1 MSFRDPLTCEE
12 IYAVSRWG
20 AGYFHVNS
28 AGHLAVRPEADSEV
42 SIDLRVLADELL
54 EAGLSLPVLV
64 RFNDIL
70 SDRVRRLSEAFERAR
85 RQSKY
90 SGGYS
95 TAYPIKVNQQR
106 SVVEQIIADG
116 ATGLE
121 AGSKPE
127 LIMALSLA
135 PSGGLVICNG
145 YKDREYIRLAMI
157 GRRMGLRLFMVV
169 EKLQELEL
177 IVQESQRLGVEPL
190 LGVRIRLAASVAGNW
205 QNSGGERAK
214 FGLSAHQVVEL
225 VERLKKEGKQH
236 WLSMLHV
243 HLGSQIPNLNDIR
256 RGLDEAAR
264 YFAELH
270 ALGMEIDTLDVGGGL
285 GVDYEGSGSRNFCS
299 MNYGLED
306 YARAVVGALQQVC
319 GEKGLSVPH
328 IISESGRAL
337 TAHHSLLITN
347 LIERESAPGCGV
359 EVQKKDR
366 ETELLAELAAILE
379 QPDGRPLLEL
389 FESALEQFLEVRRG
403 FESGVVRLADRA
415 RAEELYYGILRQL
428 QSKLESGS
436 RRQRELLDRINLQL
450 ADKLFLNFSLF
461 QSMPDVWAIEQI
473 FPVVPLQRLHET
485 PTCRGVV
492 HDITCDSDGC
502 IEHYVDYDGV
512 EATLP
517 IHERQPGI
525 PYLLGF
531 FMLGAYQEIL
541 GDIHNL
547 FGDTDAVNVELDGEG
562 GYRLLEPERGD
573 SVDELLRYVHF
584 HPQAMLEK
592 LRGKLEAADL
602 GPEQR
607 QSYFQELEAGLQGY
621 TYLED

>member
-1 MSFRDPLTCEE
+1 MTSGDPLTCEE
-12 IYAVSRWG
+12 IYAVPRWG
-20 AGYFHVNS
+20 EGYFHVNS
-28 AGHLAVRPEADSEV
+28 AGHLAVRPDAESEV
-42 SIDLRVLADELL
+42 SIDLRSLADEVLQ
-54 EAGLSLPVLV
+54 AGLSLPVLV

-70 SDRVRRLSEAFERAR
+70 RDRVRCLRKAFERAR
-85 RQSKY
+85 RQSNY
-90 SGGYS
+90 SAGYGI
-95 TAYPIKVNQQR
+95 AYPIKVNQQR

-116 ATGLE
+116 VTGLE

-127 LIMALSLA
+127 LMMALSLA
-135 PSGGLVICNG
+135 PAGGLVICNG
-145 YKDREYIRLAMI
+145 YKDREYVRLALI
-157 GRRMGLRLFMVV
+157 GRRLGLRLYMVV
-169 EKLQELEL
+169 EKPHELEL
-177 IVQESQRLGVEPL
+177 ILQESQRLDVQPL
-190 LGVRIRLAASVAGNW
+190 LGVRVRLASSIAGNW

-214 FGLSAHQVVEL
+214 FGLLAHQVTEL
-225 VERLKKEGKQH
+225 VQRLTGEGKQH

-243 HLGSQIPNLNDIR
+243 HLGSQIPNLNDMR
-256 RGLDEAAR
+256 RGMGETAR

-270 ALGMEIDTLDVGGGL
+270 ALGVNIDTLDVGGGL

-299 MNYGLED
+299 MNYDLED
-306 YARAVVGALQQVC
+306 YAQAVVGSIQQVC
-319 GEKGLSVPH
+319 SEEGLPSPY

-347 LIERESAPGCGV
+347 LIERETAPGLGL
-359 EVQKKDR
+359 EVREEDR
-366 ETELLAELAAILE
+366 GAEPMRGLAVLLE
-379 QPDGRPLLEL
+379 QSEGRSPLEL
-389 FESALEQFLEVRRG
+389 FESAQELLQEARQG
-403 FESGVVRLADRA
+403 FERGRVGLAQRA
-415 RAEELYYGILRQL
+415 RTEELYCGILRQL
-428 QSKLESGS
+428 QSRLVSNS

-461 QSMPDVWAIEQI
+461 QSMPDVWAIEQV
-473 FPVVPLQRLHET
+473 FPIAPLQRLHET
-485 PTCRGVV
+485 PTHRGVV

-502 IEHYVDYDGV
+502 IELYVDHDGV

-517 IHERQPGI
+517 IHEQQPGI

-547 FGDTDAVNVELDGEG
+547 FGDSDAVNVELDGQG

-584 HPQAMLEK
+584 DPQAMLEK
-592 LRGKLEAADL
+592 LRGKLEATDL